1 MSCRNHYSSTHTHTH
16 RGIRHWLI
24 RPCFSLFSVILMQ
37 AFWDLK
43 ILFSASWV
51 TQWFPKSCTL
61 LLQPMS
67 NQIRAPP
74 PKPWIRALASWVWCL
89 PWCSQLSSSKLL
101 LWASVFACF
110 CSHQFIS
117 AVATCRGARS
127 SVDMCWLCQALS
139 EFVSQLFKTK
149 DREAGFSAAL
159 YTLERL
165 AWIAWRSREA
175 I

>member
-1 MSCRNHYSSTHTHTH
+1 M
-16 RGIRHWLI
+16 
-24 RPCFSLFSVILMQ
+24 FQSLFSNINAGVLRFEDSVFCFLSHAMISEELRTVI
-37 AFWDLK
+37 ATN
-43 ILFSASWV
+43 V
-51 TQWFPKSCTL
+51 
-61 LLQPMS
+61 QP
-67 NQIRAPP
+67 NTRPP
-74 PKPWIRALASWVWCL
+74 PKPWIRVLASPLLCWVWCL